1 MSREQDE
8 DVPSLGVHVRT
19 SPDEL
24 LRLRRGVMGLPVAP
38 LVPMPTRG
46 GHAPKTADPHR
57 LPGEQVNEAPDT
69 GIWLLGVLGI
79 SASSFCS
86 SFRSAQI
93 SNPLAGP
100 GM

>member
-8 DVPSLGVHVRT
+8 DVPSLGVRAKT

-46 GHAPKTADPHR
+46 GHAPKTADPQR
-57 LPGEQVNEAPDT
+57 LRGEQGIDEAPDD
-69 GIWLLGVLGI
+69 GSWLLGVLGTI
-79 SASSFCS
+79 STSSS
-86 SFRSAQI
+86 
-93 SNPLAGP
+93 L
-100 GM
+100 